1 MRDPGGGV
9 RNILFVCSRNQLRS
23 PTAEQVFS
31 LRPDI
36 EVLSAGTDHDADT
49 PLTPDLVEW
58 ADLIFVMERMHRTKL
73 QTRFK
78 SSLKNAR
85 VICLDIPDRYKFMD
99 PELVQLLE
107 AKVSPLL
114 R

>member
-1 MRDPGGGV
+1 V
-9 RNILFVCSRNQLRS
+9 KNILFVCSRNQLRS

-31 LRPDI
+31 TRPDI

-58 ADLIFVMERMHRTKL
+58 ADVIFVMERKHRTKL
-73 QTRFK
+73 QSRFK
-78 SSLKNAR
+78 PSLKSAR
-85 VICLDIPDRYKFMD
+85 IICLDIQDKYEFMD
-99 PELVQLLE
+99 PELVRLLDV
-107 AKVSPLL
+107 KVSPHL